1 MDNQNYLAHFG
12 VLGQKWGIRRYQNPD
27 GTLTDKGRIHYKRA
41 LRAVDNNM
49 YDVKSAIR
57 RNEVFGNI
65 SKDKRYENMNKN
77 LRKLESKM
85 LAAQKKTIKEIEA
98 EGHIVT
104 SKKIITY
111 PINTNASAVAT
122 IIGGPAA
129 SVAVSLIENAIYGKT
144 VELERHK
151 VKRGH

>member
-1 MDNQNYLAHFG
+1 
-12 VLGQKWGIRRYQNPD
+12 
-27 GTLTDKGRIHYKRA
+27 
-41 LRAVDNNM
+41 
-49 YDVKSAIR
+49 
-57 RNEVFGNI
+57 
-65 SKDKRYENMNKN
+65 
-77 LRKLESKM
+77 M